1 MAEQESRN
9 RGIIMSDMN
18 PKGELLVIGGE
29 KRHLLLNINT
39 IAEIQDHYDM
49 TLDEAVGM
57 LTDKREAVKALRTVV
72 TILLNDEAD
81 RKKRE
86 GCELKHYTE
95 QEVGWLIT
103 QENVSE
109 VLLTVLRAYGL
120 SLPEPDEFE
129 SPNVTSG
136 QTG

>member
-1 MAEQESRN
+1 
-9 RGIIMSDMN
+9 MSDMN
-18 PKGELLVIGGE
+18 PKGESLVFGGE
-29 KRHLLLNINT
+29 TRYLLLSINA

-49 TLDEAVGM
+49 TLDEVVGM
-57 LTDKREAVKALRTVV
+57 LTDKREAVKVLRTVV

-86 GCELKHYTE
+86 GYELKHYTE

-103 QENVSE
+103 QEDISE
-109 VLLTVLRAYGL
+109 ILLAVFRAYGL

>member
-1 MAEQESRN
+1 
-9 RGIIMSDMN
+9 MSDMN
-18 PKGELLVIGGE
+18 PKGELLVFGGE
-29 KRHLLLNINT
+29 TRYLLLSINA

-49 TLDEAVGM
+49 TLDEVVGM
-57 LTDKREAVKALRTVV
+57 LTDKREAAKVLRTVV

-86 GCELKHYTE
+86 GYELKHYTE

-129 SPNVTSG
+129 SPHVTSG

>member
-1 MAEQESRN
+1 MAASMSLICASRAC
-9 RGIIMSDMN
+9 RV
-18 PKGELLVIGGE
+18 LVRSIR
-29 KRHLLLNINT
+29 KK
-39 IAEIQDHYDM
+39 
-49 TLDEAVGM
+49 VGM
-57 LTDKREAVKALRTVV
+57 LTDKREAVKVLRTVV

-86 GCELKHYTE
+86 GYELKHYTE

-103 QENVSE
+103 QEDISE
-109 VLLTVLRAYGL
+109 ILLAVFRAYGL

>member
-1 MAEQESRN
+1 MVPQTVTIKQ
-9 RGIIMSDMN
+9 G
-18 PKGELLVIGGE
+18 VINVVL
-29 KRHLLLNINT
+29 KRD
-39 IAEIQDHYDM
+39 AKA
-49 TLDEAVGM
+49 LDEVVGM
-57 LTDKREAVKALRTVV
+57 LTDKREAAKVLRTVV

-86 GCELKHYTE
+86 GYELKHYTE

>member
-1 MAEQESRN
+1 
-9 RGIIMSDMN
+9 MSDMN
-18 PKGELLVIGGE
+18 PKGELLVFGGE
-29 KRHLLLNINT
+29 TRYLLLSINA

-49 TLDEAVGM
+49 TLDEVVGM
-57 LTDKREAVKALRTVV
+57 LTDKREAAKVLRTVV

-86 GCELKHYTE
+86 GYELKHYTE

-136 QTG
+136 KTG

>member
-1 MAEQESRN
+1 
-9 RGIIMSDMN
+9 MSDMN
-18 PKGELLVIGGE
+18 PKGELLVFGGE
-29 KRHLLLNINT
+29 TRYLLLSINA

-49 TLDEAVGM
+49 TLVEVVGM
-57 LTDKREAVKALRTVV
+57 LTDKREAAKVLRTVV

-86 GCELKHYTE
+86 GYELKHYTE